1 MRNAIVIGLAIIAV
15 VAAGVWGLGQFGGAF
30 TGGVGEPQA
39 PIVREPEIV
48 VAQAPVEP
56 AAVNPQASLRTAPS
70 IPTKPA
76 VTPTPAPVTPAP
88 VTPAPVTPAPTTSEP
103 AATAPAATEAPATAP
118 ATTEPAT
125 AAKPSLTT
133 TLDGKGGLKLP
144 TLPKLPGQQQ
154 AQAQLQ
160 TQVEPQAQAQAQP
173 ETPAAPVQPEA
184 TAQPQA
190 QARIAPTPQ
199 PQLRTQQAQ
208 ADEPRVMTQQAGVSV
223 AAAPA
228 GLEAQFKSRKVT
240 YNRPPQKLALDKA
253 VDVSLVINATENE
266 NAGQEALQGFP
277 GTIVERDIELS
288 DIVSAQ
294 LTGVGFDITSQTVE
308 RQKLSGKVLNRWAWR
323 VTPTEIGEHTLILEI
338 FGYASGS
345 LDAEPLDAYR
355 DVIVVEVQQFDQ
367 IVSWAK
373 GVQPLFAVLAALA
386 AIGSAVFAFLRFR
399 EEKKQTAKMGE

>member
-15 VAAGVWGLGQFGGAF
+15 LAAGVWGLGQFGGAL

-39 PIVREPEIV
+39 PVVREPEIV
-48 VAQAPVEP
+48 VAEVPVEP
-56 AAVNPQASLRTAPS
+56 ASSNPQASLQTA
-70 IPTKPA
+70 PTKPA
-76 VTPTPAPVTPAP
+76 AKPAPAPATASSTPAEPV
-88 VTPAPVTPAPTTSEP
+88 PTTPPATTEP
-103 AATAPAATEAPATAP
+103 AADPAPGAP
-118 ATTEPAT
+118 ATTEPAAPT
-125 AAKPSLTT
+125 KPSLTT
-133 TLDGKGGLKLP
+133 TLDGKDGLKLP
-144 TLPKLPGQQQ
+144 SLPSLPKLPGQQGVQ
-154 AQAQLQ
+154 TQLQPGAQATAPQETPATPAPPEPTSQ
-160 TQVEPQAQAQAQP
+160 PQAQAQVQARV
-173 ETPAAPVQPEA
+173 APP
-184 TAQPQA
+184 AQPQA
-190 QARIAPTPQ
+190 QAR
-199 PQLRTQQAQ
+199 QAQ
-208 ADEPRVMTQQAGVSV
+208 PDEPRVMPQQAGVSV
-223 AAAPA
+223 APVPV

-277 GTIVERDIELS
+277 GTIVERDVELS
-288 DIVSAQ
+288 DTVSAQ

-308 RQKLSGKVLNRWAWR
+308 RQRLSGKVINRWAWR

-373 GVQPLFAVLAALA
+373 GVQPLFAVLAAMA
-386 AIGSAVFAFLRFR
+386 GIGSAVFAFLRFR
-399 EEKKQTAKMGE
+399 EEKKQTKKMGE

>member
-1 MRNAIVIGLAIIAV
+1 MRNAIVIGLAVVAV
-15 VAAGVWGLGQFGGAF
+15 LAAGVWGLGQFGGAF

-48 VAQAPVEP
+48 VAEAPVEP
-56 AAVNPQASLRTAPS
+56 PASNPQASLRTAPA
-70 IPTKPA
+70 PTAKPA
-76 VTPTPAPVTPAP
+76 PTPAPAAVAPAPVTPAP
-88 VTPAPVTPAPTTSEP
+88 ASPEP
-103 AATAPAATEAPATAP
+103 AATAPAAAEPPAAAP
-118 ATTEPAT
+118 ATTEPVAP
-125 AAKPSLTT
+125 AKPPLTT
-133 TLDGKGGLKLP
+133 ALDGKGGLQLP
-144 TLPKLPGQQQ
+144 ALPKLPGQQQ
-154 AQAQLQ
+154 MQ
-160 TQVEPQAQAQAQP
+160 TQPQVQPQAAPAQP
-173 ETPAAPVQPEA
+173 EV
-184 TAQPQA
+184 TAQPQVA
-190 QARIAPTPQ
+190 QVQPQARVAPPVE
-199 PQLRTQQAQ
+199 QQARVQVQ
-208 ADEPRVMTQQAGVSV
+208 ANEPRVTPQQAGVSV
-223 AAAPA
+223 APTPV

-253 VDVSLVINATENE
+253 IDVSLVINATEDE

-277 GTIVERDIELS
+277 GTIVEREVELS
-288 DIVSAQ
+288 DTVSAQ

-308 RQKLSGKVLNRWAWR
+308 RQRLSGKVINRWAWR
-323 VTPTEIGEHTLILEI
+323 VTPTEIGEHTMILEI